1 MVEEV
6 PLHMDQ
12 ELLQELDQDQVVM
25 DLVVQVMDLVV
36 EVRKDIVEFNQ
47 MVVLGELMEMLEDL
61 HHQDLLIMVLVE
73 VDQAVLEAQENHKV
87 EMVELVQEHLL
98 PLEIHHLL
106 LDQLVV
112 V

>member
-1 MVEEV
+1 M
-6 PLHMDQ
+6 HQ

-36 EVRKDIVEFNQ
+36 EVRKDISEFNQ

-61 HHQDLLIMVLVE
+61 RHQDLLIMVPVE
-73 VDQAVLEAQENHKV
+73 VDQVVLEVQENHKV

-98 PLEIHHLL
+98 LLEIHYLL
-106 LDQLVV
+106 LDQMVV

>member
-1 MVEEV
+1 M
-6 PLHMDQ
+6 HQ

-36 EVRKDIVEFNQ
+36 EVRKDIAEFNQ

-61 HHQDLLIMVLVE
+61 HHQDLLIMVPVE
-73 VDQAVLEAQENHKV
+73 VDQVVLEVQENHKV
-87 EMVELVQEHLL
+87 EMVELVQEHLI

-106 LDQLVV
+106 LDQLVAV
-112 V
+112 